1 MRTSIGVSES
11 PSWGRG
17 QQVAIPIVIYVVVLL
32 IPLILGAFQD
42 LPRRSLIRE
51 FTDALLLVGFMALYI
66 EFILSGRFKAISGY
80 IGIDWVNR
88 VHHLMAKILAVFLLV
103 HPFLVVRPW
112 ESVSKAIKDAS
123 VIFSSPYINTGI
135 AAWFLLLILVLLAIF
150 HDRLHIR
157 YEAWRLSHGI
167 GTLVVASL
175 ATHHVITLGR
185 HSDTIFTTLW
195 LILLAISALTL
206 LYIHVINPL
215 RKRAHPYHVVS
226 NTQVG
231 EGMWNLTITPD
242 YPGRLE
248 FTAGQFAW
256 LTLGRSPFSIYEH
269 PFSMASCPSDSP
281 DISFLVKE
289 SGDFT
294 SRIGEIKPG
303 TRAYLDG
310 PHGNCTL
317 AGRYGAGICLI
328 IGGVGIA
335 PAMSILRQL
344 HTYGE
349 RRPIRLVYGAE
360 RKDEIVFT
368 DEFKAMQESL
378 DFNAYLVLS
387 EPPADWHGLR
397 GILDESTLNQCL
409 TGSGREDW
417 LYFVWGPDI
426 MIKNVTRT
434 LRECGVPRRQ
444 IVTERFTF

>member
-1 MRTSIGVSES
+1 MRNSASVRES
-11 PSWGRG
+11 PSLGRG
-17 QQVAIPIVIYVVVLL
+17 RQVAIPIVIYVVVLL

-66 EFILSGRFKAISGY
+66 QFILSGRFQAISDH
-80 IGIDWVNR
+80 IGIDLVIR

-103 HPFLVVRPW
+103 HPLLMVRPW
-112 ESVSKAIKDAS
+112 ESVSKAIEDAS
-123 VIFSSPYINTGI
+123 VIFFSPSTNTGI

-175 ATHHVITLGR
+175 ATHHAITLGR

-195 LILLAISALTL
+195 LILLVISALTL
-206 LYIHVINPL
+206 LYIYVIKPL
-215 RKRAHPYHVVS
+215 RKRAQPYHVVS

-231 EGMWNLTITPD
+231 DGLWNLTITPD

-269 PFSMASCPSDSP
+269 PFSIASCPSDSP

-294 SRIGEIKPG
+294 SRIGELQPG
-303 TRAYLDG
+303 NRAYLDG

-317 AGRYGAGICLI
+317 AGRYGTTICLI
-328 IGGVGIA
+328 AGGAGIA

-344 HTYGE
+344 HAN
-349 RRPIRLVYGAE
+349 RDQRPICLIYGANRQGE
-360 RKDEIVFT
+360 SVFT
-368 DEFKAMQESL
+368 EELKAMQGDIDLSE
-378 DFNAYLVLS
+378 YLVLS
-387 EPPADWHGLR
+387 EPPPDWQGLR
-397 GILDESTLNQCL
+397 GILDKGTLEMCL
-409 TGSGREDW
+409 TDRERESW
-417 LYFVWGPDI
+417 LYFAWGQDE
-426 MIKNVTRT
+426 MLKNVTRT
-434 LRECGVPRRQ
+434 LRDWGVPRHR